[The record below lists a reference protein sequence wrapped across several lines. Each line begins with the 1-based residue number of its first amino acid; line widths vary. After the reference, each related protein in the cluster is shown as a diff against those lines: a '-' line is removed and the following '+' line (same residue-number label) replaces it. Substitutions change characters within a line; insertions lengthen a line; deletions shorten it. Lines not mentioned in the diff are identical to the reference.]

1 MKSTFLVRLPGGQKE
16 FMLILRK
23 GKGFS
28 GTFNENFTITAEKNN
43 DGLFPA
49 SKAAKVTFLSDMK
62 KLNIEC
68 NGKPC
73 FVEGKAVPA
82 DGCNMTAA
90 VSNESGVMNAY
101 SIEFSLDEEK
111 KTPTFIKHP
120 VFKIKSNF
128 TNEIEVDLGGDLQY
142 KKSYSY
148 TVVSNIKVIEKEAS
162 FEEVLARAQA
172 KEKESDFLCGG
183 QCLSGCPQ
191 PYRLS
196 GRPEKRTRSPTGQ
209 NELRPQIPSLCR
221 EV

>member
-1 MKSTFLVRLPGGQKE
+1 MLGFALVVGVKANAQRVSFVEPKEDTSLTVSPNRVKIVVHSNSDKMEMSHNMGEERGVRTSNDDGTYSYTIDYNFPEDYDEDFMKSTFLVRLPGGQKE

-101 SIEFSLDEEK
+101 SIEF
-111 KTPTFIKHP
+111 
-120 VFKIKSNF
+120 
-128 TNEIEVDLGGDLQY
+128 
-142 KKSYSY
+142 
-148 TVVSNIKVIEKEAS
+148 
-162 FEEVLARAQA
+162 
-172 KEKESDFLCGG
+172 
-183 QCLSGCPQ
+183 
-191 PYRLS
+191 
-196 GRPEKRTRSPTGQ
+196 
-209 NELRPQIPSLCR
+209 
-221 EV
+221 